1 MTEAMTIRQE
11 TDLLDAA
18 TANEIRA
25 QVNRIQEVMQ
35 AVMKSGIHFGVI
47 PGAGDKPTLFKPGAE
62 KIFATF
68 RIAVDPVVESET
80 RLPDEY
86 SVRIKA
92 VATCNG
98 RELGSAMGE
107 ASSNEEKY
115 RWRKALCQEEYDEAT
130 EDMRR
135 MAFKRYQGKINRVP
149 QLRVHVADIS
159 NTILKMAVK
168 RAEVALCLQVTGA
181 SDVFAQDIEDLPP
194 GMVHDE
200 SAPPTPTMPKR
211 KSDKAKAKQQTPPP
225 ADTDRPPD
233 REPAASGELPM
244 EGEMQLSGVIKTVTR
259 KGGTNSKGNEYTK
272 CGVCIIT
279 KDGEEWAN
287 TFDTKLADDA
297 ESLTG
302 KTAILYVNQG
312 KYGFDLKGVGQ

>member
-200 SAPPTPTMPKR
+200 SAPPPPTMPKR
-211 KSDKAKAKQQTPPP
+211 KSKKPPKPTKGDNAPSP
-225 ADTDRPPD
+225 APPED
-233 REPAASGELPM
+233 LELGI
-244 EGEMQLSGVIKTVTR
+244 ESELIGVIKSVAER
-259 KGGTNSKGNEYTK
+259 ETK
-272 CGVCIIT
+272 TGKIRYGVCIT
-279 KDGEEWAN
+279 TDDGEKWAN
-287 TFDTKLADDA
+287 TFDKKLYDDS
-297 ESLTG
+297 ESIKGQAGILHV
-302 KTAILYVNQG
+302 KTTQ
-312 KYGFDLKGVGQ
+312 YGLDLIGVGQA